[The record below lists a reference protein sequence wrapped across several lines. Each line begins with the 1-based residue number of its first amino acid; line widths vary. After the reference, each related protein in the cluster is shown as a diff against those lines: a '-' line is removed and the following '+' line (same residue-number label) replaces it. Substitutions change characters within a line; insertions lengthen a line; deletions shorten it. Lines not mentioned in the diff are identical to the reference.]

1 MTTASSQPY
10 ILAPSPLSGL
20 SLSYALANGAD
31 AHEALRGLAAGFE
44 PGWGTV
50 GIGEPLTRAI
60 GRQIPGLRPFPAM
73 SAPGCGVPSTQQPLW
88 ILVAAADQG
97 GVFDI
102 FRKVEALAAEA
113 FVLTDSMPTF
123 IYTGHRDLT
132 GYEDG
137 TENPKGKAAAAAA
150 IVEAGPG
157 ETGRGLAGSSFAAV
171 QRWEHDLD
179 HFNSHPEKVRDAMM
193 GRRRRDNAELPRAP
207 ATAHVKRSTQED
219 FDPPAFM
226 MRRSMPWATVWGQ
239 GLEFIAYGR
248 SLDAYERVMR
258 RMAGLDDGIVDASFA
273 YSRPVTGG
281 YYWCPP
287 VRSGKL
293 DLRILGLQV

>member
-1 MTTASSQPY
+1 MKPASSQPY
-10 ILAPSPLSGL
+10 ILAPSPVSGL
-20 SLSYALANGAD
+20 SLCYALASGAD

-44 PGWGTV
+44 PAWGSV
-50 GIGEPLTRAI
+50 GIGAPLAKAV
-60 GRQIPGLRPFPAM
+60 GRLVPGLRSFPAM
-73 SAPGCGVPSTQQPLW
+73 SAPGCAVPSTQQPLW
-88 ILVAAADQG
+88 ILVTAADQS

-102 FRKVEALAAEA
+102 FKKVEALTAEA
-113 FVLTDSMPTF
+113 FVLADSMPTF
-123 IYTGHRDLT
+123 IHAGRRDLT

-137 TENPKGKAAAAAA
+137 TENPKGKAAVAAAVVA
-150 IVEAGPG
+150 E
-157 ETGRGLAGSSFAAV
+157 GRGLAGSSFVAV

-179 HFNSHPEKVRDAMM
+179 HFNGHSERVRDAMM
-193 GRRRRDNAELPRAP
+193 GRRRRGNAELPRAP

-258 RMAGLDDGIVDASFA
+258 RMAGLDDGIVDATFA

-293 DLRILGLQV
+293 DLGFLGLQV

>member
-20 SLSYALANGAD
+20 SLCYALANGAD
-31 AHEALRGLAAGFE
+31 AHEALRGLAEGFE
-44 PGWGTV
+44 PAWGTV
-50 GIGEPLTRAI
+50 GIGEPLTKAI
-60 GRQIPGLRPFPAM
+60 GRQVPGLRPFPAM

-88 ILVAAADQG
+88 ILVTAANQG

-102 FRKVEALAAEA
+102 FRKVEALTAEA
-113 FVLTDSMPTF
+113 FVLADSMPTF
-123 IYTGHRDLT
+123 IYADHRDVT

-137 TENPKGKAAAAAA
+137 TENPKGKAAAKAA
-150 IVEAGPG
+150 VV
-157 ETGRGLAGSSFAAV
+157 ETGKGLAGSSFVAV

-179 HFNSHPEKVRDAMM
+179 HFNSHPEKVRDAIM

-207 ATAHVKRSTQED
+207 ATSHVKRSTQED
-219 FDPPAFM
+219 YDPPAFM

-258 RMAGLDDGIVDASFA
+258 RMAGLDDGIVDATFA

-293 DLRILGLQV
+293 DLGFLGLQI

>member
-1 MTTASSQPY
+1 MTTAPSQPY
-10 ILAPSPLSGL
+10 ILAPPPLSGL
-20 SLSYALANGAD
+20 SLCYALANGAD
-31 AHEALRGLAAGFE
+31 AHEALRGLATGFE

-50 GIGEPLTRAI
+50 GIGEPLAKAI
-60 GRQIPGLRPFPAM
+60 GRQVPGLRPFPAM

-88 ILVAAADQG
+88 ILVTARDQG

-102 FRKVEALAAEA
+102 FKKVEALTADA
-113 FVLTDSMPTF
+113 FVLADSMPTF
-123 IYTGHRDLT
+123 IYADRRDLT

-150 IVEAGPG
+150 IVEGG
-157 ETGRGLAGSSFAAV
+157 QGLAGSSFVAV

-179 HFNSHPEKVRDAMM
+179 HFNGHPQKIRDAMI
-193 GRRRRDNAELPRAP
+193 GRRRSDNAELPRAP
-207 ATAHVKRSTQED
+207 DTSHVKRSTQED
-219 FDPPAFM
+219 YDPPAFM

-258 RMAGLDDGIVDASFA
+258 RMAGLDDGTVDALFA
-273 YSRPVTGG
+273 FSRPVTGG

-293 DLRILGLQV
+293 DLRFLGLQV

>member
-1 MTTASSQPY
+1 MTRTLSQPF
-10 ILAPSPLSGL
+10 ILSPAPASGL
-20 SLSYALANGAD
+20 SLSFALASGAN
-31 AHEALRGLAAGFE
+31 AHEALLGLAAGFE

-50 GIGEPLTRAI
+50 GIGEPLTRAV
-60 GRQIPGLRPFPAM
+60 GRAVPGLRPFPAL
-73 SAPGCGVPSTQQPLW
+73 SSPGCGVPSTQQPLW
-88 ILVAAADQG
+88 ILIAAASQG
-97 GVFDI
+97 GIFDI
-102 FRKVEALAAEA
+102 YRKVEALTAEA

-123 IYTGHRDLT
+123 IYADHRDVT

-137 TENPKGKAAAAAA
+137 TENPKGKAAVAAA
-150 IVEAGPG
+150 VV
-157 ETGRGLAGSSFAAV
+157 ETGRGLAGSSFVAV

-179 HFNSHPEKVRDAMM
+179 HFNSHPERVRDAMM

-248 SLDAYERVMR
+248 TLDAYERVMR
-258 RMAGLDDGIVDASFA
+258 RMAGLDDGIVDATFA

-293 DLRILGLQV
+293 DLQFLGLQV

>member
-10 ILAPSPLSGL
+10 ILTPSPVSGL
-20 SLSYALANGAD
+20 SLSYALASGAD
-31 AHEALRGLAAGFE
+31 AHEAVRALGRGFE

-50 GIGEPLTRAI
+50 GIGEPLARAL
-60 GRQIPGLRPFPAM
+60 GRQVPGLRPFPAM
-73 SAPGCGVPSTQQPLW
+73 SAPGCGVPATQQPLW
-88 ILVAAADQG
+88 ILVTAANQG

-102 FRKVEALAAEA
+102 FRKVEALTAEA
-113 FVLTDSMPTF
+113 FVLADSMPTF
-123 IYTGHRDLT
+123 IYTEHRDLT

-150 IVEAGPG
+150 IVE
-157 ETGRGLAGSSFAAV
+157 TGKGLAGSSFAAV

-179 HFNSHPEKVRDAMM
+179 HFSSHPEKVRDAMM

-219 FDPPAFM
+219 YDPPAFM

-258 RMAGLDDGIVDASFA
+258 RMAGLDDGMVDATFA

-293 DLRILGLQV
+293 DLGFLGLQV